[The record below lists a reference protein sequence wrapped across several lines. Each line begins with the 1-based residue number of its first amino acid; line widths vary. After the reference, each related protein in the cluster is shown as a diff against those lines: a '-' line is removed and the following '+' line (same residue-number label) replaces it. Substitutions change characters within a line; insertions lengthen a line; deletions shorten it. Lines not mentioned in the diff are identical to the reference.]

1 MTAKFLKIVE
11 NTLKT
16 HHFIKMNPIWVL
28 ACKARKSFTVI
39 CAIRYTLYLSINIT
53 VSFWSIF
60 GPGEFHWSGKARELA
75 TTSKYLEINFT
86 KMLSRKVVTILVSKI
101 SIFLLL
107 CQILYR
113 QRLKLIQ
120 IVNNKTTDHVKWV
133 RDDSIA
139 NWGSGGGDVAGM
151 WGGGM

>member
-16 HHFIKMNPIWVL
+16 HDFINKNEVF
-28 ACKARKSFTVI
+28 ACKGRKSLTVI
-39 CAIRYTLYLSINIT
+39 CAILIHKYQEAIGFILVY
-53 VSFWSIF
+53 FWCWRFSL
-60 GPGEFHWSGKARELA
+60 EWKSQLA

-86 KMLSRKVVTILVSKI
+86 KMLSWKVVTILVSKI
-101 SIFLLL
+101 TKISIFLLS

-120 IVNNKTTDHVKWV
+120 IVHNKTTDHVKWV

-139 NWGSGGGDVAGM
+139 DWGSGGGDVAGM